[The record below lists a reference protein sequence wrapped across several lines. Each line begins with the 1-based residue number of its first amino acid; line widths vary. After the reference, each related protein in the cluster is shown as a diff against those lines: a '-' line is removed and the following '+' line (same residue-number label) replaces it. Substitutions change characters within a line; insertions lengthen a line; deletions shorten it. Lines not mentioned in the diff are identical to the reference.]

1 MINSKSDIMT
11 FSVLRDRSTDIYHD
25 CQGKILPNGNNF
37 QPSPFTIKSST
48 KFDFMHGKVE
58 CSLKTNLHKGN
69 ICVLDDASTSICW
82 TDKLQKS
89 AENRADYNVSIGR
102 KNRILNQVQV
112 KTQYRAF
119 VLEWDPTKNSLFL
132 DGKEVFN
139 YHSLESIKQ

>member
-1 MINSKSDIMT
+1 MISWLFQCFVIVQPTFIMIVKERFYQMEIISNRHHLQLKVLLNSILWMERLNAAWKLICIKEI
-11 FSVLRDRSTDIYHD
+11 SVCWMMPAHL
-25 CQGKILPNGNNF
+25 N
-37 QPSPFTIKSST
+37 
-48 KFDFMHGKVE
+48 V
-58 CSLKTNLHKGN
+58 
-69 ICVLDDASTSICW
+69 W